1 MSDSHSSGDTSYS
14 SDYSYTSEPLQ
25 TWYWTDSGR
34 ERAQEAAI
42 EQQRARTRRLERERR
57 AAEAKLD
64 QRISS
69 TAARMDSRLDTL
81 FRWTELRFQQ
91 VEFDEYQARKEIRNT
106 VRALAEG
113 REPVLRGFED
123 VPGYWLPSAAAA
135 VLPLVLRD
143 RAPRQRTAGNAFA
156 DFRTGLEAA
165 RERDAVRTELFSL
178 AIGRCFDQ
186 PALIDAAALR
196 LLSEPAD
203 LGAAEP
209 GQIARAWRTLWVQA
223 ALGEFG
229 PGAEAQIAP
238 LLAER
243 FDPDAL
249 DDEALATWDEAIAR
263 FGAVGKQRPTR
274 LEALTALHAHLTE
287 VPEREARAEGDAAS
301 GPPHDASILTASPA
315 GPLSAQAG
323 ALRLDDTAAPAG
335 PLATD
340 AALSDAAGAP
350 EAGNG
355 EPALDEPTDRDDTAW
370 RSYLQALIEEPSAAE
385 LPLVRQMAELDPS
398 SEGREDDQRSWAD
411 PVGDLAELVRR
422 DLFDPEAPIPLR
434 RIALGLA
441 APVLRERL
449 DRIEAALDT
458 TEKPTVTVRRRGEL
472 IAVTSDG
479 HDPDQLAVVERR
491 IGQAFDTA
499 GPSKPL
505 TASIAAGLVL
515 VGLLMLIPGQWFAT
529 LIFVLA
535 ALFPIVIHRRDTAKA
550 AQQRVR
556 RDEQLADARAALVK
570 ARDDAELKER
580 EAAEQAVAVRAALT
594 RLRESLPAA
603 TAPNALAAPPGTP
616 TAADGQAA

>member
-1 MSDSHSSGDTSYS
+1 M
-14 SDYSYTSEPLQ
+14 Q

-57 AAEAKLD
+57 AAEAELD

-143 RAPRQRTAGNAFA
+143 RAPRQRSAGNAFA
-156 DFRTGLEAA
+156 DFKTGLEAA

-178 AIGRCFDQ
+178 AIGRCFAQ

-209 GQIARAWRTLWVQA
+209 GQTARAWRTLWEQA
-223 ALGEFG
+223 AMGEFG
-229 PGAEAQIAP
+229 PGAEAQIAS
-238 LLAER
+238 LLSER

-249 DDEALATWDEAIAR
+249 DDEALAAWDEAIAQ
-263 FGAVGKQRPTR
+263 FSAIDKQRPTQ
-274 LEALTALHAHLTE
+274 LEALTALHAHLTAT
-287 VPEREARAEGDAAS
+287 PERNTRAEADAAS
-301 GPPHDASILTASPA
+301 GSPLDDSIL
-315 GPLSAQAG
+315 
-323 ALRLDDTAAPAG
+323 TAAPAG
-335 PLATD
+335 ALSTAEAAGAPITTGTAALTRPLGTD
-340 AALSDAAGAP
+340 AALDDPTSAV

-355 EPALDEPTDRDDTAW
+355 EPALDESTDRDDTAW
-370 RSYLQALIEEPSAAE
+370 RSYLQELIEEPSTAE

-398 SEGREDDQRSWAD
+398 SEGREGDRRSWAD
-411 PVGDLAELVRR
+411 PAGELADLVRR
-422 DLFDPEAPIPLR
+422 DLFDPGTPIPLR

-479 HDPDQLAVVERR
+479 HDPEQLAVVERR
-491 IGQAFDTA
+491 IDQAFDTA

-505 TASIAAGLVL
+505 TVSIAAGLVL
-515 VGLLMLIPGQWFAT
+515 VGLFMLIPGQWFAT
-529 LIFVLA
+529 AIFVLA
-535 ALFPIVIHRRDTAKA
+535 ALFPIAMYRRDTAKA
-550 AQQRVR
+550 AQQRAR
-556 RDEQLADARAALVK
+556 RDEQLADARAALAK
-570 ARDDAELKER
+570 ARNDAELKER

-594 RLRESLPAA
+594 RLRESLPAE
-603 TAPNALAAPPGTP
+603 TAPNALAAPLGAP
-616 TAADGQAA
+616 TAADGRAA